1 MKTLLFTLLIGTVAG
16 YAPAEEGTMKTEK
29 ATFAAGC
36 FWGVESAFRQIDG
49 VIDAQVGYTG
59 GKTAN
64 PTYKEV
70 CTGTT
75 GHAEA
80 IELTFDPAKVSYETL
95 TEFFFKM
102 HDPTQVNRQGPDF
115 GTQYR
120 SAVFYHSPEQKAVAE
135 RVKAALE
142 KSGKYKKLLA
152 TQIVPAEPF
161 YRAEEYHQRYF
172 EKNGGPACHI
182 F

>member
-1 MKTLLFTLLIGTVAG
+1 LQV
-16 YAPAEEGTMKTEK
+16 
-29 ATFAAGC
+29 
-36 FWGVESAFRQIDG
+36 DG
-49 VIDAQVGYTG
+49 VLDTQVGYTG

-70 CTGTT
+70 CSDTS

-80 IELTFDPAKVSYETL
+80 IEIVFDPDQVSYKTL
-95 TEFFFKM
+95 VGLFFKM
-102 HDPTQVNRQGPDF
+102 HDPTQVNRQGPDV

-120 SAVFYHSPEQKAVAE
+120 SAVFYHSPEQKIIAE
-135 RVKAALE
+135 NVQAALE
-142 KSGKYKKLLA
+142 ASGKRSRPIA
-152 TQIVPAEPF
+152 TQIVPAGLF

-172 EKNGGPACHI
+172 EKNGGPSCHI

>member
-1 MKTLLFTLLIGTVAG
+1 MRKLLFSLFVIALAG
-16 YAPAEEGTMKTEK
+16 VAPAEEGTVKTEK

-36 FWGVESAFRQIDG
+36 FWGVESAFRQMNG
-49 VIDAQVGYTG
+49 VIDTQVGYTG
-59 GKTAN
+59 GKTEN

-70 CTGTT
+70 CTDTT

-80 IELTFDPAKVSYETL
+80 LEITFDPAKVAYRTL
-95 TEFFFKM
+95 VEFFFKM
-102 HDPTQVNRQGPDF
+102 HDPTQINRQGPDA

-120 SAVFYHSPEQKAVAE
+120 SAIFFQTLEQKAVAGA
-135 RVKAALE
+135 VKAELE
-142 KSGKYKKLLA
+142 KSGKYKKPVA
-152 TQIVPAEPF
+152 TQILPAAPF

-172 EKNGGPACHI
+172 EKNGGPSCHI